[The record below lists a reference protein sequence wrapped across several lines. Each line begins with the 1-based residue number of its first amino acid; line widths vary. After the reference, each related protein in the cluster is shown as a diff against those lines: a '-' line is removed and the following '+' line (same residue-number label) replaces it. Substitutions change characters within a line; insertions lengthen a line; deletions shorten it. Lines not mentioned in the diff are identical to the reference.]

1 MGVCSCTT
9 STSTYC
15 PPGAWTPWSACS
27 PDGYQIRWCSTH
39 GADTQIQACPAP
51 TPGGGGGGGSPTPPP
66 ITCVP
71 SSWTEGSCDGGSCTA
86 SQRQLTRTVSPAGC
100 TTTSTCIA
108 DSSCGTATDPI
119 VPGCTKGA
127 WINAS
132 CGTGTCA
139 ANQMRQTR
147 TVSPAG
153 CTFTSWCIA
162 DSACVDS
169 NPPTPPPGCTP
180 SGWTNTTCGAG
191 TCDNDQMQQTR
202 TVTPAGCASTRRCVA
217 NSSCV
222 PTCTISLSPSTLNLL
237 LGGPTGS
244 ITATASCNVPI
255 DRVTFTP
262 SDTSIVTV
270 SPGTD
275 SSSPYTTTVTAVGAG
290 ATNVTGS
297 VYVVGTTSAIATDT
311 TTVNSTPPE
320 AWWQVIDADV
330 TTGGDMTVDLP
341 SGEDFNLDGAGG
353 FPGIPS
359 YEGSTN
365 LTNSN
370 VSSEGW
376 LVRTTSTTPKVY
388 DYEALSDQIP
398 ANIKSTFNTINAGDN
413 VSSELRSGSA
423 SHDSDNYYWFMYD
436 GAANGSQPLNLNAT
450 SLGGRKAILLV
461 KDANLNITG
470 NVTLDNGA
478 GFFMV
483 VVDGNINVS
492 TSVGGGSGPNL
503 EGIYEADGAFN
514 TGLDDTSL
522 YIRGSVVAYGGVNL
536 QRDLIAGNISTPA
549 ELFEYG
555 PDQIL
560 LYPNKLGVRRIEW
573 KEVAP
578 N

>member
-1 MGVCSCTT
+1 
-9 STSTYC
+9 
-15 PPGAWTPWSACS
+15 
-27 PDGYQIRWCSTH
+27 
-39 GADTQIQACPAP
+39 
-51 TPGGGGGGGSPTPPP
+51 
-66 ITCVP
+66 
-71 SSWTEGSCDGGSCTA
+71 
-86 SQRQLTRTVSPAGC
+86 
-100 TTTSTCIA
+100 
-108 DSSCGTATDPI
+108 
-119 VPGCTKGA
+119 
-127 WINAS
+127 
-132 CGTGTCA
+132 
-139 ANQMRQTR
+139 
-147 TVSPAG
+147 
-153 CTFTSWCIA
+153 
-162 DSACVDS
+162 
-169 NPPTPPPGCTP
+169 
-180 SGWTNTTCGAG
+180 
-191 TCDNDQMQQTR
+191 
-202 TVTPAGCASTRRCVA
+202 
-217 NSSCV
+217 
-222 PTCTISLSPSTLNLL
+222 
-237 LGGPTGS
+237 
-244 ITATASCNVPI
+244 
-255 DRVTFTP
+255 
-262 SDTSIVTV
+262 
-270 SPGTD
+270 
-275 SSSPYTTTVTAVGAG
+275 VGAG